1 MMRRT
6 VFCLLAA
13 FCLCALSS
21 VPAQAQVTCEVKEG
35 PFVEN
40 DTTFLRKI
48 YYKSPNPSECYT
60 HSLYV
65 ETDRRSSAYQGF
77 LRCSY
82 DADFDMPWM
91 LSQTDA
97 ICRKFA
103 LSADLPDALNG
114 IYLPLY
120 KFQGRYYLYTVC
132 EGKVWMQI
140 AKPFFIARYAG
151 ESVPYGIVRA
161 GQTSESYRLQV
172 DNGWDKSLR
181 TIEIFPIGEEKG
193 VYVWK
198 CRSEDGDVSY
208 ELYVEKS
215 KAEAFDLLN
224 WRITELED
232 EFDKFEP
239 IDYEGIIRAKKLF

>member
-21 VPAQAQVTCEVKEG
+21 VSAQAQVTCEVKEG

-48 YYKSPNPSECYT
+48 YYKSPNSSECYT

-65 ETDRRSSAYQGF
+65 ETDRRSSAYQDF

-103 LSADLPDALNG
+103 LPADLPDALNG

-132 EGKVWMQI
+132 EAKVWMQI

-181 TIEIFPIGEEKG
+181 TIEIFPIDEEKG